1 MRQVVADN
9 LAAVWY
15 MMDLA
20 LGIEGLDGFG
30 TLTFIVEDNETSE
43 PLEATIIV
51 DALEHPVLKPR
62 HTNRINGRFDWLL
75 EADQYDITI
84 KKHGYETQ
92 TFEDYEITD
101 GERTVLEVS
110 MESIEPVTVRFRTI
124 DLDSATVASRIMLD
138 DSDGNRV
145 FDMEWNFN
153 GEPSLDLQ
161 PMLYDMTITSPGY
174 LPIVCPLE
182 VTEDAELSYTL
193 LITEIDFVEDFNSHG
208 EWQRGGDNEDW
219 GVVTFEGRTA
229 LTESVTGDY
238 PTDAE
243 VWLQIYDA
251 ASLDNVSGAVLE
263 LIHRTYFE
271 PGYDYGTFEFF
282 TDFEDITVVQFSQFP
297 EDWDTLYFNLDD
309 LERGMLQIRFEV
321 TSDHA
326 IGEDGWLI
334 DKVTV
339 YKAEYENKVAVQTV
353 IPMEF
358 SLTTYPNPF
367 NSTTTITYSLPVA
380 SLVSL
385 QLYDIAGRNIRTLF
399 EGNRQA
405 GVHTVNLDAGEMPSG
420 IYLIKLE
427 GSGQVMLRKV
437 TFLK

>member
-1 MRQVVADN
+1 
-9 LAAVWY
+9 
-15 MMDLA
+15 
-20 LGIEGLDGFG
+20 
-30 TLTFIVEDNETSE
+30 
-43 PLEATIIV
+43 
-51 DALEHPVLKPR
+51 
-62 HTNRINGRFDWLL
+62 
-75 EADQYDITI
+75 
-84 KKHGYETQ
+84 
-92 TFEDYEITD
+92 
-101 GERTVLEVS
+101 
-110 MESIEPVTVRFRTI
+110 
-124 DLDSATVASRIMLD
+124 
-138 DSDGNRV
+138 
-145 FDMEWNFN
+145 
-153 GEPSLDLQ
+153 
-161 PMLYDMTITSPGY
+161 
-174 LPIVCPLE
+174 
-182 VTEDAELSYTL
+182 
-193 LITEIDFVEDFNSHG
+193 
-208 EWQRGGDNEDW
+208 
-219 GVVTFEGRTA
+219 
-229 LTESVTGDY
+229 
-238 PTDAE
+238 
-243 VWLQIYDA
+243 
-251 ASLDNVSGAVLE
+251 
-263 LIHRTYFE
+263 
-271 PGYDYGTFEFF
+271 
-282 TDFEDITVVQFSQFP
+282 FSQFP